1 MMGWFELFFLE
12 ISVKSDEEVV
22 QGIPKAGIKEK
33 ECPSGKKMKKSIL
46 SIKHVRFLSVFI
58 PMLLIKYIS
67 IRERK

>member
-33 ECPSGKKMKKSIL
+33 RMPRAAKKSK
-46 SIKHVRFLSVFI
+46 SQYC
-58 PMLLIKYIS
+58 P
-67 IRERK
+67 